1 MTRDYTGEEYY
12 GPEDGLICWE
22 CIPKLPRGRADNLA
36 YAHVIWKFFFKNF
49 PGARISQEGKIS
61 VDDVDKILQ
70 VRFSTR
76 DSLKIIFKGQ
86 IVP

>member
-12 GPEDGLICWE
+12 GPEDGLVCWE

-36 YAHVIWKFFFKNF
+36 YAHVIWKFFFENF